1 MTAIARKVQ
10 IGTAA
15 CAIAV
20 AAALTPAAVAQADP
34 AVRVPTSS
42 LGRSAGLISEAKRS
56 PAANSSPGLISE
68 AKRSPAA
75 NSSHSISA
83 SISASNSGPGTIF
96 IFQNVGWFENVN
108 FQIFINSQLG
118 PYGTVSA

>member
-34 AVRVPTSS
+34 AKPEPTRS

-56 PAANSSPGLISE
+56 PAANSSQ
-68 AKRSPAA
+68 
-75 NSSHSISA
+75 SI
-83 SISASNSGPGTIF
+83 II
-96 IFQNVGWFENVN
+96 QNVGWFRDVN
-108 FQIFINSQLG
+108 FFIVIVQVG